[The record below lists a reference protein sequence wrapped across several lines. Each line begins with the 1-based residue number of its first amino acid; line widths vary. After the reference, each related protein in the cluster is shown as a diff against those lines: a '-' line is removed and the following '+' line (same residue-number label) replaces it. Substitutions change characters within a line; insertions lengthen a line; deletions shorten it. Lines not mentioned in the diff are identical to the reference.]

1 MTAPHIEQRVFNGTG
16 NNRLVADVGG
26 KDSAPAVLLLHG
38 GGQTRHSWGQAQKD
52 LIKAGYYVV
61 SFDARGHGESDWIAD
76 GDYSVGAQVGDLV
89 AVIQAIGGKP
99 ALVGAS
105 MGGVNSLIACGTDTG
120 LASAL
125 VLVDVTPRLEPQGV
139 AHIHDFMAANP
150 DGFARIEDAGD
161 AAAAYNPSR
170 PRPRSLDG
178 LRKNLR
184 LRANGRWYWHWD
196 PKFIAGPRNAK
207 LADMSERM
215 LDAAAKV
222 RIPALLVRGQQS
234 DVVSPEGAAELR
246 GAMPQLEFVD
256 IKGAG
261 HMIAGDRNDA
271 FNSAVHAFLL
281 RHMPPA

>member
-1 MTAPHIEQRVFNGTG
+1 MSTARIEQRRFIGCA
-16 NNRLVADVGG
+16 NNALVADVGG
-26 KDSAPAVLLLHG
+26 REGAPVVVLLHG
-38 GGQTRHSWGQAQKD
+38 GGQTRHSWGQAQQD
-52 LIKAGYYVV
+52 LIGAGYYVV
-61 SFDARGHGESDWIAD
+61 SYDARGHGESDWIAD

-89 AVIQAIGGKP
+89 ALVAALGAKP

-105 MGGVNSLIACGTDTG
+105 MGGVNALIACGTDAG

-125 VLVDVTPRLEPQGV
+125 VLVDVTPRLEARGV
-139 AHIHDFMAANP
+139 AHIHAFMAANP
-150 DGFARIEDAGD
+150 DGFARIEEAGD
-161 AAAAYNPSR
+161 AVAAYNPSR

-196 PKFIAGPRNAK
+196 PQFIAGPREGK
-207 LADMSERM
+207 LAEMSARM
-215 LDAAAKV
+215 LGAAVKI

-234 DVVSPEGAAELR
+234 DVVSLEGAAELH

-256 IKGAG
+256 IEGAG

-271 FNSAVHAFLL
+271 FNGAVHGFLL